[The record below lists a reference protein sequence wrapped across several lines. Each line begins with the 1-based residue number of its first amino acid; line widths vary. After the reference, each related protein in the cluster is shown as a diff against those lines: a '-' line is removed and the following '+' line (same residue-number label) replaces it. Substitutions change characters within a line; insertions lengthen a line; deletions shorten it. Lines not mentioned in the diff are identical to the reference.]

1 VDTYTQSNITSI
13 NVIKGGWLRGAV
25 IFKVESRTLH
35 ATLGKF
41 LKTAKLDV
49 HAWGK
54 TIDTECQA
62 TRMIWLGNS
71 LVDNQ
76 IKKGVI

>member
-1 VDTYTQSNITSI
+1 MDIYTQSKITSI
-13 NVIKGGWLRGAV
+13 NVIKGAWLRGGAV
-25 IFKVESRTLH
+25 IFKVERFMQPLE
-35 ATLGKF
+35 KF